1 MYDCWDEA
9 AEVDEVELAV
19 AEVAVTEV
27 IKIEVAV
34 TEIVKVVGGVTMKF
48 MHSLATNSMIQY
60 WSQE

>member
-34 TEIVKVVGGVTMKF
+34 TDSNYEVCAFT
-48 MHSLATNSMIQY
+48 SD
-60 WSQE
+60 